1 MGLMSYKTFVRPFL
15 DRLDSE
21 TWHLN
26 VKELMHLCE
35 FSGATLRLLQFFA
48 SGGTRV
54 RDKKLGVTVAGVP
67 FENPLI
73 VGAGWDKTAK
83 AVRAL
88 YSVGFAGVEVG
99 SVVERPQR
107 GNPRPRQFMVTP
119 EVCLN
124 SLGLNSPGM
133 DAVFRNLIWY
143 GRLDMP
149 VGINL
154 GINSDVSH
162 EDAPRAYAAV
172 SRKFRDNAAYFTIN
186 VSSPNTPGLRR
197 LQNRERLEAIIQ
209 AVTESLEGSP
219 GGGRPLFVK
228 ISPDL
233 ATEAIDDV
241 VRVVIDSGISGV
253 IATNTTDNSLLKRK
267 YGGKW
272 KDLPGGISG
281 NDFEYRA
288 LSTSIISHIY
298 RITGGQVEIIG
309 VGGVCDADSALEKL
323 RAGAKAVQIVTGLR
337 GEGLSVANSIN
348 RGLLRFM
355 EENGIKNVSEITG
368 SDHSVGRANA

>member
-1 MGLMSYKTFVRPFL
+1 MIYKTFLRPVL

-35 FSGATLRLLQFFA
+35 FSGPALRLLEFAA
-48 SGGTRV
+48 SGGSRV
-54 RDKKLGVTVAGVP
+54 RDARLGVTVAGVH

-73 VGAGWDKTAK
+73 VGAGWDKTAR

-88 YSVGFAGVEVG
+88 HSVGFGGVEVG

-107 GNPRPRQFMVTP
+107 GNPKPRQFMVTP

-133 DAVFRNLIWY
+133 DAVFRNLAWY

-149 VGINL
+149 VGVNL

-162 EDAPRAYAAV
+162 GDAPRAYAAV
-172 SRKFRDNAAYFTIN
+172 SAKFRDVAAYFVLN
-186 VSSPNTPGLRR
+186 VSSPNTPGLRK
-197 LQNRERLEAIIQ
+197 LQDRGRLEAIIR
-209 AVTESLEGSP
+209 AVRESLGDLS
-219 GGGRPLFVK
+219 GARPLFVK

-233 ATEAIDDV
+233 AAAAIDDV
-241 VRVVIDSGISGV
+241 IRVVTDSGISGI
-253 IATNTTDNSLLKRK
+253 IATNTTDSSSVRGK
-267 YGGKW
+267 YGAKW
-272 KDLPGGISG
+272 KDVPGGISG
-281 NDFEYRA
+281 NDFEYRS
-288 LSTSIISHIY
+288 LSTSVISHIY
-298 RITGGQVEIIG
+298 RATGGQVEIIG
-309 VGGVCDADSALEKL
+309 VGGVRDTASALEKL
-323 RAGAKAVQIVTGLR
+323 RAGAKALQIVTGLR

-355 EENGIKNVSEITG
+355 DENGVGSLGEITG
-368 SDHSVGRANA
+368 SDHNAD

>member
-1 MGLMSYKTFVRPFL
+1 MIYKTFLRPVL

-21 TWHLN
+21 TWHHN

-35 FSGATLRLLQFFA
+35 FSGLTLRLLELAA
-48 SGGTRV
+48 SAGNRFE
-54 RDKKLGVTVAGVP
+54 DKRLAITVAGVP

-73 VGAGWDKTAK
+73 VGAGWDKTGRAL
-83 AVRAL
+83 RAL
-88 YSVGFAGVEVG
+88 YSLGFAGVEVG

-107 GNPRPRQFMVTP
+107 GNPKPRQFMVTP
-119 EVCLN
+119 DVCLN

-133 DAVFRNLIWY
+133 DAVLENLRWY

-172 SRKFRDNAAYFTIN
+172 ARKFREDASYFAIN
-186 VSSPNTPGLRR
+186 VSSPNTPGLRK
-197 LQNRERLEAIIQ
+197 LQDGRRLEEIIR
-209 AVTESLEGSP
+209 AVTESLVDSSGV
-219 GGGRPLFVK
+219 GKPLFVK

-233 ATEAIDDV
+233 SLGAIDDLLG
-241 VRVVIDSGISGV
+241 VVIGSGISGV
-253 IATNTTDNSLLKRK
+253 IATNTSDNRALKTK
-267 YGGKW
+267 YGIKW
-272 KDLPGGISG
+272 EGLPGGISG
-281 NDFEYRA
+281 NDFEYRL
-288 LSTSIISHIY
+288 LSTSIISHVY
-298 RITGGQVEIIG
+298 RTTGGEVEIIG
-309 VGGVCDADSALEKL
+309 VGGVCDTASALEKL
-323 RAGAKAVQIVTGLR
+323 RAGAKALQIVTGLR

-355 EENGIKNVSEITG
+355 DKNGIKKLSEIAG
-368 SDHSVGRANA
+368 SDHDVN

>member
-1 MGLMSYKTFVRPFL
+1 MIYKTFVRPVL

-21 TWHLN
+21 TGHHN

-35 FSGATLRLLQFFA
+35 FSGLTLRLLEFAA

-54 RDKKLGVTVAGVP
+54 RDKRLGVTIAGVP

-73 VGAGWDKTAK
+73 VGAGWDKTAR
-83 AVRAL
+83 AVKAL
-88 YSVGFAGVEVG
+88 YSVGFGGVEVG

-107 GNPRPRQFMVTP
+107 GNPKPRQFMVTP

-133 DAVFRNLIWY
+133 DAVFRNLAWY
-143 GRLDMP
+143 GHLDMP
-149 VGINL
+149 VGVNL
-154 GINSDVSH
+154 GINSDVDH
-162 EDAPRAYAAV
+162 EDAARAYAAV
-172 SRKFRDNAAYFTIN
+172 ARKFRGNAAYFAIN

-197 LQNRERLEAIIQ
+197 LQDGGRLEEIIR
-209 AVTESLEGSP
+209 AVRESLGDSS
-219 GGGRPLFVK
+219 GAKPLFVK

-241 VRVVIDSGISGV
+241 LRVVIDSGISGV
-253 IATNTTDNSLLKRK
+253 IATNTTDSGLVKGK
-267 YGGKW
+267 YGARW
-272 KDLPGGISG
+272 RDLPGGISG
-281 NDFEYRA
+281 NDFEYRS

-298 RITGGQVEIIG
+298 RTTGGEVEIIG
-309 VGGVCDADSALEKL
+309 VGGVCDTPSTLEKL

-337 GEGLSVANSIN
+337 GEGLSIANSIN

-355 EENGIKNVSEITG
+355 DESGIKSLSEITG
-368 SDHSVGRANA
+368 SDHSVN

>member
-1 MGLMSYKTFVRPFL
+1 MIYKTFLRPLL

-21 TWHLN
+21 TWHQN

-35 FSGATLRLLQFFA
+35 SSGFTLRLLELIS
-48 SGGTRV
+48 SGGSRV
-54 RDKKLGVTVAGVP
+54 RDRRLGVTVAGVF

-73 VGAGWDKTAK
+73 VGAGWDKTAR

-88 YSVGFAGVEVG
+88 YSLGFAGVEVG

-107 GNPRPRQFMVTP
+107 GNPKPRQFMVTP

-133 DAVFRNLIWY
+133 HAVLQNLMRY
-143 GRLDMP
+143 GRLEMP
-149 VGINL
+149 VGVNL
-154 GINSDVSH
+154 GINSDVNH
-162 EDAPRAYAAV
+162 EDAPQAYAAV
-172 SRKFRDNAAYFTIN
+172 ARKFRDNAAYFTLN

-197 LQNRERLEAIIQ
+197 LQDGGRLVAIIQ
-209 AVTESLEGSP
+209 AVKESLEGSSIAK
-219 GGGRPLFVK
+219 PLFVK

-233 ATEAIDDV
+233 TTEAIDDV
-241 VRVVIDSGISGV
+241 LRVVIDSGISGV
-253 IATNTTDNSLLKRK
+253 IATNTTDNRIIKAK
-267 YGGKW
+267 YGAKW
-272 KDLPGGISG
+272 EDLPGGISG
-281 NDFEYRA
+281 NDFEYKEV
-288 LSTSIISHIY
+288 STSIISHIY
-298 RITGGQVEIIG
+298 RTTGGQIEIIG
-309 VGGVCDADSALEKL
+309 VGGVCDTASALEKL

-355 EENGIKNVSEITG
+355 DENGIASLSEITG
-368 SDHSVGRANA
+368 SDHNAN

>member
-1 MGLMSYKTFVRPFL
+1 MIYKTFLRPVL

-21 TWHLN
+21 TWHHN

-35 FSGATLRLLQFFA
+35 FSGLTLRILEFAA
-48 SGGTRV
+48 SGGARV
-54 RDKKLGVTVAGVP
+54 TDKRLGVSVAGVP

-73 VGAGWDKTAK
+73 VGAGWDKTGK

-88 YSVGFAGVEVG
+88 YSLGFAGVEVG

-107 GNPRPRQFMVTP
+107 GNPKPRQFMVTP

-133 DAVFRNLIWY
+133 GAVFENLRRY
-143 GRLDMP
+143 GRLNMP
-149 VGINL
+149 VGMNL
-154 GINSDVSH
+154 GINSDTSH

-172 SRKFRDNAAYFTIN
+172 ARKFRSDATYFAIN
-186 VSSPNTPGLRR
+186 VSSPNTPGLRKLQDGGR
-197 LQNRERLEAIIQ
+197 LKEIIR
-209 AVTESLEGSP
+209 AVTESLVDSSGEGK
-219 GGGRPLFVK
+219 PLFVK

-233 ATEAIDDV
+233 SLGAIDDLLG
-241 VRVVIDSGISGV
+241 VVIDSGISGV
-253 IATNTTDNSLLKRK
+253 IATNTSDNRDLKAK
-267 YGGKW
+267 YGMKW
-272 KDLPGGISG
+272 ESLPGGISG
-281 NDFEYRA
+281 NDLEYRA

-298 RITGGQVEIIG
+298 RAAGGELEIIG
-309 VGGVCDADSALEKL
+309 VGGVCDTASALEKL
-323 RAGAKAVQIVTGLR
+323 RAGAKALQVVTGLR

-355 EENGIKNVSEITG
+355 DENGIHNLSEITG
-368 SDHSVGRANA
+368 SDHVVNFVRA

>member
-1 MGLMSYKTFVRPFL
+1 MIYKTFVRPVL

-35 FSGATLRLLQFFA
+35 FSGLTLRLLEFAA
-48 SGGTRV
+48 SGGARV

-83 AVRAL
+83 ALRAL

-99 SVVERPQR
+99 SVIKRPQG

-133 DAVFRNLIWY
+133 DAVFRNLLWY

-162 EDAPRAYAAV
+162 EDAPGAYAAV

-197 LQNRERLEAIIQ
+197 LQDRGRLEAIIQ
-209 AVTESLEGSP
+209 AVRESLGDSS
-219 GGGRPLFVK
+219 GAKRPLFVK

-233 ATEAIDDV
+233 STEAIDDV
-241 VRVVIDSGISGV
+241 TRVVIDSGISGV
-253 IATNTTDNSLLKRK
+253 IATNTTDNRFLKEK
-267 YGGKW
+267 YGGRW

-288 LSTSIISHIY
+288 LSTSVISHIY
-298 RITGGQVEIIG
+298 LTTGGRVEIIG
-309 VGGVCDADSALEKL
+309 VGGVCDAASALEKL
-323 RAGAKAVQIVTGLR
+323 RAGAKAVQVVTGLR
-337 GEGLSVANSIN
+337 GEGLSIANSIN
-348 RGLLRFM
+348 RGILRFM
-355 EENGIKNVSEITG
+355 EENGIQHVSEITG
-368 SDHSVGRANA
+368 SDHPVSRADA

>member
-1 MGLMSYKTFVRPFL
+1 MIYKTLLRPVL

-21 TWHLN
+21 TWHHN

-35 FSGATLRLLQFFA
+35 FSGLALRLLEFAA
-48 SGGTRV
+48 SGGARV
-54 RDKKLGVTVAGVP
+54 RDKRLGVSVAGVP

-73 VGAGWDKTAK
+73 VGAGWDKTGK
-83 AVRAL
+83 ALRAL
-88 YSVGFAGVEVG
+88 YSLGFAGVEVG

-119 EVCLN
+119 DVCLN

-133 DAVFRNLIWY
+133 DAVLENLRWY

-154 GINSDVSH
+154 GINSDTSH

-172 SRKFRDNAAYFTIN
+172 ARKFRADAAYFAIN
-186 VSSPNTPGLRR
+186 VSSPNTPGLRKLQDGGR
-197 LQNRERLEAIIQ
+197 LGEIIR
-209 AVTESLEGSP
+209 AVTESLVDSSGV
-219 GGGRPLFVK
+219 GKPLFVK

-233 ATEAIDDV
+233 SLEAIDDLLG
-241 VRVVIDSGISGV
+241 VVIDSGISGV
-253 IATNTTDNSLLKRK
+253 IATNTSDNRALKAK
-267 YGGKW
+267 YGAKW
-272 KDLPGGISG
+272 EGLPGGISG
-281 NDFEYRA
+281 NDPEYRS

-298 RITGGQVEIIG
+298 RTAGGELEIIG
-309 VGGVCDADSALEKL
+309 VGGVCDTDSALEKL
-323 RAGAKAVQIVTGLR
+323 CAGAKALQVVTGLR

-348 RGLLRFM
+348 RGLLEFM
-355 EENGIKNVSEITG
+355 DKNGISDISEIAG
-368 SDHSVGRANA
+368 SGHEAS

>member
-1 MGLMSYKTFVRPFL
+1 MIYKTLLRPVL

-26 VKELMHLCE
+26 VKELMRLCE
-35 FSGATLRLLQFFA
+35 SSDIALRVLEFAA
-48 SGGTRV
+48 SGGSRV
-54 RDKKLGVTVAGVP
+54 RDRRLGVTVGGVR

-73 VGAGWDKTAK
+73 VGAGWDKTARSL
-83 AVRAL
+83 RAL
-88 YSVGFAGVEVG
+88 YSLGFAGVEAG
-99 SVVERPQR
+99 SVVERPQG
-107 GNPRPRQFMVTP
+107 GNPKPRQFMVTP
-119 EVCLN
+119 EVCIN

-133 DAVFRNLIWY
+133 DAVFRNLARY

-172 SRKFRDNAAYFTIN
+172 ARKFRGNAAYFAIN
-186 VSSPNTPGLRR
+186 VSSPNTPGLRK
-197 LQNRERLEAIIQ
+197 LQDGGRLEEIIR
-209 AVTESLEGSP
+209 AVRESLVDSSGV
-219 GGGRPLFVK
+219 GRPLFVK

-233 ATEAIDDV
+233 SPGAVDDV
-241 VRVVIDSGISGV
+241 VRVVTDSGVSGI
-253 IATNTTDNSLLKRK
+253 IATNTTANVSIKGK
-267 YGGKW
+267 YGGRW
-272 KDLPGGISG
+272 RDIPGGMSG
-281 NDFEYRA
+281 NDSEYRA
-288 LSTSIISHIY
+288 LSTSVVSHIY
-298 RITGGQVEIIG
+298 RTTGGQVEIIG
-309 VGGVCDADSALEKL
+309 VGGVCDTASALEKL

-355 EENGIKNVSEITG
+355 DENGISDISEITG
-368 SDHSVGRANA
+368 SDHR

>member
-1 MGLMSYKTFVRPFL
+1 MIYKTFLRPVL

-21 TWHLN
+21 TWHHN

-35 FSGATLRLLQFFA
+35 FSGLTLRLLELAA
-48 SGGTRV
+48 SGGSRFE
-54 RDKKLGVTVAGVP
+54 DKRLGVTVAGVP
-67 FENPLI
+67 FETPLI
-73 VGAGWDKTAK
+73 VGAGWDKTGRAL
-83 AVRAL
+83 RAL
-88 YSVGFAGVEVG
+88 YSLGFAGVEVG

-119 EVCLN
+119 DVCLN

-133 DAVFRNLIWY
+133 DAVLENLRWY

-172 SRKFRDNAAYFTIN
+172 ARKFRSDASYFAIN
-186 VSSPNTPGLRR
+186 VSSPNTPGLRKLQDGGR
-197 LQNRERLEAIIQ
+197 LKEIIR
-209 AVTESLEGSP
+209 AVTESLVDSSGV
-219 GGGRPLFVK
+219 GRPLFVK

-233 ATEAIDDV
+233 SIEAIDDLLGV
-241 VRVVIDSGISGV
+241 VTDSGISGV
-253 IATNTTDNSLLKRK
+253 IATNTSDNRDLKRK
-267 YGGKW
+267 YGAKW
-272 KDLPGGISG
+272 EGLPGGISG
-281 NDFEYRA
+281 NDSEYRS
-288 LSTSIISHIY
+288 LSTSIISHVY
-298 RITGGQVEIIG
+298 RTAGGELEIIG
-309 VGGVCDADSALEKL
+309 VGGVSDTASALEKL
-323 RAGAKAVQIVTGLR
+323 RAGAKALQVVTGLR

-355 EENGIKNVSEITG
+355 DENGISDISEITG
-368 SDHSVGRANA
+368 SDHG

>member
-1 MGLMSYKTFVRPFL
+1 MSYKTFVRPLL

-21 TWHLN
+21 AWHLN

-35 FSGATLRLLQFFA
+35 FSGAALRLLEFVS
-48 SGGTRV
+48 SGGSRV
-54 RDKKLGVTVAGVP
+54 RDRRLGVTVAGMP

-73 VGAGWDKTAK
+73 VGAGWDKTAR
-83 AVRAL
+83 ALRAL
-88 YSVGFAGVEVG
+88 YSLGFAGVEVG
-99 SVVERPQR
+99 SIVERPQK
-107 GNPRPRQFMVTP
+107 GNPKPRQFMVTP
-119 EVCLN
+119 DVCLN

-133 DAVFRNLIWY
+133 DVVFRNLKWY

-149 VGINL
+149 VGVNL

-172 SRKFRDNAAYFTIN
+172 SRKFRDAAAYFVLN
-186 VSSPNTPGLRR
+186 VSSPNTPGLRK
-197 LQNRERLEAIIQ
+197 LQDRRRLEEIIR
-209 AVTESLEGSP
+209 AVRESLEDSAGTE
-219 GGGRPLFVK
+219 RPLFVK

-233 ATEAIDDV
+233 AKEVIDDV
-241 VRVVIDSGISGV
+241 VRVVIDSGIAGV
-253 IATNTTDNSLLKRK
+253 IATNTTDNSFVKGK
-267 YGGKW
+267 YGAKW
-272 KDLPGGISG
+272 KNLPGGISG
-281 NDFEYRA
+281 NDFEYKM

-298 RITGGQVEIIG
+298 RTTGGQVDIIG
-309 VGGVCDADSALEKL
+309 AGGVCDTTSALEKL

-355 EENGIKNVSEITG
+355 NKNGISELSEITG
-368 SDHSVGRANA
+368 SDHK

>member
-1 MGLMSYKTFVRPFL
+1 MIYKTFLRPVL

-35 FSGATLRLLQFFA
+35 FSGLTLRLLEFAA
-48 SGGTRV
+48 SGGGRV
-54 RDKKLGVTVAGVP
+54 RDARLGVTVAGVR

-73 VGAGWDKTAK
+73 VGAGWDKTAR

-88 YSVGFAGVEVG
+88 HSIGFGGVEVG

-107 GNPRPRQFMVTP
+107 GNPKPRQFMVTP

-133 DAVFRNLIWY
+133 DAVFWNLAWY
-143 GRLDMP
+143 GGLEMP
-149 VGINL
+149 VGVNL

-162 EDAPRAYAAV
+162 EDAPGAYAAV
-172 SRKFRDNAAYFTIN
+172 SAKFRNAAAYFVLN
-186 VSSPNTPGLRR
+186 VSSPNTPGLRK
-197 LQNRERLEAIIQ
+197 LQDRGRLESIIQ
-209 AVTESLEGSP
+209 AVRESLGDSP
-219 GGGRPLFVK
+219 KPLFVK

-233 ATEAIDDV
+233 ATGAMDDV
-241 VRVVIDSGISGV
+241 IRVVVDSRLSGV
-253 IATNTTDNSLLKRK
+253 IATNTTDSGVVKGK
-267 YGGKW
+267 YGAKW
-272 KDLPGGISG
+272 KDVPGGISG
-281 NDFEYRA
+281 NDPEYRS
-288 LSTSIISHIY
+288 LSTSVISHIY
-298 RITGGQVEIIG
+298 RTAGGQVEIIG
-309 VGGVCDADSALEKL
+309 VGGVRDTASALEKL
-323 RAGAKAVQIVTGLR
+323 RAGAKALQVVTGLR

-355 EENGIKNVSEITG
+355 DENGIGDIGEITG
-368 SDHSVGRANA
+368 SDHG

>member
-1 MGLMSYKTFVRPFL
+1 MIYKTFLRPVL

-21 TWHLN
+21 TWHHN

-35 FSGATLRLLQFFA
+35 FSGLTLRLLEFAA
-48 SGGTRV
+48 SGGAKV
-54 RDKKLGVTVAGVP
+54 RDKRLGVTVGGVS

-73 VGAGWDKTAK
+73 VGAGWDKTGRAL
-83 AVRAL
+83 RAL
-88 YSVGFAGVEVG
+88 YSLGFAGVEVG

-107 GNPRPRQFMVTP
+107 GNPKPRQFMVTP

-133 DAVFRNLIWY
+133 DTVFRNLAWY

-149 VGINL
+149 VGVNL
-154 GINSDVSH
+154 GINSDTSH

-172 SRKFRDNAAYFTIN
+172 AKKFRDNAAYFAIN

-197 LQNRERLEAIIQ
+197 LQDRGRLEAIIQ
-209 AVTESLEGSP
+209 AVRASLGDSS
-219 GGGRPLFVK
+219 GGGKPLFVK

-233 ATEAIDDV
+233 SLGAIDDLLGV
-241 VRVVIDSGISGV
+241 MIDSGISGV
-253 IATNTTDNSLLKRK
+253 IATNTSDNQALKAK
-267 YGGKW
+267 YGVKW
-272 KDLPGGISG
+272 KGLPGGISG
-281 NDFEYRA
+281 NDLEYRS

-298 RITGGQVEIIG
+298 RTAGGELEIIG
-309 VGGVCDADSALEKL
+309 VGGVSDTASALEKL
-323 RAGAKAVQIVTGLR
+323 CAGAKVLQVVTGLR
-337 GEGLSVANSIN
+337 GEGLSVANSVN

-355 EENGIKNVSEITG
+355 DKNGIKNLSEITG
-368 SDHSVGRANA
+368 SDHG